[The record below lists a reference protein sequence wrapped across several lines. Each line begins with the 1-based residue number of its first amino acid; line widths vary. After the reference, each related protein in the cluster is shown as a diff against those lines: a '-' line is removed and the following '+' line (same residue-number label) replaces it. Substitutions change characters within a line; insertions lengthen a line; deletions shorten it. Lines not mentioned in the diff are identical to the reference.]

1 MANRPADP
9 QSAEIEQDLREQS
22 TKGEDGVMPET
33 GEHAVTTVRDEG
45 HGAPHS
51 EPAIFGILDA
61 TVIVSLAML
70 VVIAIMLWKKV
81 PAAIGRA
88 LDKKIAGI
96 REQLDEAAR
105 LRAEAEAL
113 RAEYEAKAA
122 AAGAEAQA
130 MLDRARHEADG
141 IVQQAKTDAAALV
154 ERRTR
159 MAEDKI
165 AAAER
170 SAIAEV
176 RAKAV
181 TAATAAAE
189 RLIRDQHDAAADR
202 AMVDRTIAG
211 LGRAH

>member
-1 MANRPADP
+1 MANPNVPTEQNLAAA
-9 QSAEIEQDLREQS
+9 SA
-22 TKGEDGVMPET
+22 KGEGGVMPET
-33 GEHAVTTVRDEG
+33 GEHAATTEAAEG
-45 HGAPHS
+45 HGPVA
-51 EPAIFGILDA
+51 EPTALGLDA
-61 TVIVSLAML
+61 TAWVALAML
-70 VVIAIMLWKKV
+70 AVIAIMLWKKV

-105 LRAEAEAL
+105 LRSEAEAL

-130 MLDRARHEADG
+130 MLDRARHEADA

-181 TAATAAAE
+181 TAATIAAE
-189 RLIRDQHDAAADR
+189 RLIRDQHDATADR

-211 LGRAH
+211 LSRTH

>member
-1 MANRPADP
+1 MANPNVPA
-9 QSAEIEQDLREQS
+9 EQNLAAVS
-22 TKGEDGVMPET
+22 TKGEGGVMPET
-33 GEHAVTTVRDEG
+33 GEHAATTEAAEG
-45 HGAPHS
+45 HGPVA
-51 EPAIFGILDA
+51 EPTALGLDA
-61 TVIVSLAML
+61 TAWVALAML
-70 VVIAIMLWKKV
+70 AVIAIMLWKKV

-122 AAGAEAQA
+122 AAGAEAEA
-130 MLDRARHEADG
+130 MLGRARHEADM

-181 TAATAAAE
+181 TAATIAAE
-189 RLIRDQHDAAADR
+189 RLIRDQHDATADR

-211 LGRAH
+211 LGRTH

>member
-22 TKGEDGVMPET
+22 TKGEGGVMPET

-45 HGAPHS
+45 HGPPHS

-61 TVIVSLAML
+61 TVIVSLSML

-113 RAEYEAKAA
+113 RAEYEAKTAS
-122 AAGAEAQA
+122 AGAEAQA
-130 MLDRARHEADG
+130 MLDRARHEAET
-141 IVQQAKTDAAALV
+141 IVQQAQVDAANLV

-176 RAKAV
+176 RARAV
-181 TAATAAAE
+181 AAATAAAE
-189 RLIRDQHDAAADR
+189 RLIIAEHDAKADR
-202 AMVDRTIAG
+202 AMVDSTIAG
-211 LGRAH
+211 LGRTH

>member
-1 MANRPADP
+1 MANVPADP
-9 QSAEIEQDLREQS
+9 QSTEVERDRREQS
-22 TKGEDGVMPET
+22 TKGEGGVMPET
-33 GEHAVTTVRDEG
+33 GEHAATTAADEG
-45 HGAPHS
+45 HGAPHA
-51 EPAIFGILDA
+51 EPKALGLDA
-61 TVIVSLAML
+61 TAWVALAML

-81 PAAIGRA
+81 PGAIGRA

-113 RAEYEAKAA
+113 RAEYEAKTA
-122 AAGAEAQA
+122 AAGTEAQA
-130 MLDRARHEADG
+130 MLDRARHEADT
-141 IVQQAKTDAAALV
+141 IVQQAQVDAADLV

-176 RAKAV
+176 RARAV

-189 RLIRDQHDAAADR
+189 RLIIAQHDAKADR
-202 AMVDRTIAG
+202 AMVDSTIAG
-211 LGRAH
+211 LGRTH

>member
-1 MANRPADP
+1 MANPNVP
-9 QSAEIEQDLREQS
+9 TEQNLAAAS
-22 TKGEDGVMPET
+22 TKGEGGVMPET
-33 GEHAVTTVRDEG
+33 GEHAATTEAAEG
-45 HGAPHS
+45 HGPIA
-51 EPAIFGILDA
+51 EPTALGLDA
-61 TVIVSLAML
+61 TAWVALAML
-70 VVIAIMLWKKV
+70 AVIAIMLWKKV

-122 AAGAEAQA
+122 AAGAEAEA
-130 MLDRARHEADG
+130 MLGRARHEADM

-181 TAATAAAE
+181 TAATIAAE
-189 RLIRDQHDAAADR
+189 RLIRDQHDATADR

-211 LGRAH
+211 LGRTH

>member
-22 TKGEDGVMPET
+22 TKGEGGVMPET

-45 HGAPHS
+45 HGPPHS

-61 TVIVSLAML
+61 TVIVSLSML

-113 RAEYEAKAA
+113 RAEYEAKTAS
-122 AAGAEAQA
+122 AGAEAQA
-130 MLDRARHEADG
+130 MLDRARHEADT
-141 IVQQAKTDAAALV
+141 IVQQAQVDAANLV

-176 RAKAV
+176 RARAV
-181 TAATAAAE
+181 AAATAAAE
-189 RLIRDQHDAAADR
+189 RLIIAEHDAKADR
-202 AMVDRTIAG
+202 AMVDSTIAG
-211 LGRAH
+211 LGRTH